1 MGIYV
6 NPGNS
11 AFSEIADDD
20 YVDKTALI
28 GFINDTIGSKNKLTC
43 VSRPRR
49 FGKTYAAKMLGAYY
63 DRSCDSHSL
72 FDNRSVALT
81 GNYSKHINNYNVIC
95 FDVTSFIS
103 DVKAVNG
110 SLRDVP
116 KNIQEA
122 LKRDLINQGFVY
134 SEGDSLNDFMFSCVD
149 QSEGKQFIFIIDEW
163 DAVIRE
169 GKDDDLAQEAFLN
182 LLRGWFKS
190 VSFTPRVVAA
200 AYITGILPIKKDG
213 SQSAISDF
221 REYSVLDPGEFSLY
235 VGFTEDEV
243 ASLCR
248 RSGNSFDSMKKW
260 YDGYTFGDKK
270 SVYNPYS
277 VMHALKS
284 GKYKSYWKKTSAA
297 ETLLTYINMDQ
308 DGLQDDIIRL
318 MSGDSITIDPDSF
331 QNDVETFNSKDDVM
345 TLMVHLGY
353 LTYEETSDALTGSD
367 DNYTGRV
374 RIPNEEIRSE
384 FDKVLRRS
392 DHEKLISLVRESDR
406 LLEDTIAGNEEAVAR
421 AITKVRD
428 SNYAPVFYNNE
439 QSLRYVIKM
448 AYISCV
454 DQYLRIEE
462 LPSGKGLADVVF
474 IPKASS
480 SLPAMIVELKWN
492 KTADGAIEQIKDR
505 KYTGVLKDYFGNILL
520 VGINYNERTGEH
532 SCRIEKDSIGK
543 NE

>member
-103 DVKAVNG
+103 DIKAVNG

-190 VSFTPRVVAA
+190 VSFTPRVHNRNTSHKKGRIPVGH
-200 AYITGILPIKKDG
+200 IRFQGILRAG
-213 SQSAISDF
+213 SGGVFAL
-221 REYSVLDPGEFSLY
+221 R
-235 VGFTEDEV
+235 
-243 ASLCR
+243 
-248 RSGNSFDSMKKW
+248 W
-260 YDGYTFGDKK
+260 
-270 SVYNPYS
+270 VY
-277 VMHALKS
+277 
-284 GKYKSYWKKTSAA
+284 G
-297 ETLLTYINMDQ
+297 
-308 DGLQDDIIRL
+308 G
-318 MSGDSITIDPDSF
+318 
-331 QNDVETFNSKDDVM
+331 
-345 TLMVHLGY
+345 
-353 LTYEETSDALTGSD
+353 
-367 DNYTGRV
+367 
-374 RIPNEEIRSE
+374 
-384 FDKVLRRS
+384 
-392 DHEKLISLVRESDR
+392 
-406 LLEDTIAGNEEAVAR
+406 
-421 AITKVRD
+421 
-428 SNYAPVFYNNE
+428 
-439 QSLRYVIKM
+439 
-448 AYISCV
+448 
-454 DQYLRIEE
+454 
-462 LPSGKGLADVVF
+462 
-474 IPKASS
+474 
-480 SLPAMIVELKWN
+480 
-492 KTADGAIEQIKDR
+492 
-505 KYTGVLKDYFGNILL
+505 
-520 VGINYNERTGEH
+520 
-532 SCRIEKDSIGK
+532 
-543 NE
+543 